1 MMNERYINLLK
12 QTEKWIEA
20 HRVEFISELQAM
32 TRIPSV
38 SRADLAEEGAPFGR
52 ECRRM
57 LDYALERGRYYGFET
72 IDHEGY
78 TGSICYG
85 DPDNAIGLFTHLD
98 VVPAGDGW
106 IYPPF
111 EAVYLPE
118 HDAVI
123 GRGSDDNKCAAVA
136 SLFVMRML
144 REFGWKLRHGIR
156 LYCGTS
162 EETGMQDMIALREK
176 GHQFPKLSLVPD
188 SGFPVN
194 YGQKGSAN
202 GDLSISC
209 EGNLVS
215 FDAGSARNALPDLA
229 EAVVAIDEATMRA
242 ALAKLDPEWV
252 GAITVTD
259 CMGATKLTATGKS
272 AHSASPQSGVNAI
285 FLLVRALCESGLLI
299 GNCAAAMRQLYE
311 LTSDF
316 TGKNE
321 GVAYRDDMSGELTL
335 VYSVAHLVGGKLEV
349 KSDCRTPITCD
360 VVALVENLKKAW
372 TARGFEVTRT
382 SYSKPYYRPK
392 DDPYIVA
399 LQGLFKEITGRDD
412 QPFVMGGGNYA
423 RVIPNAISFGPG
435 MPTKKR
441 ISDFLPE
448 GRGNCHGKD
457 EAVIMEKAH
466 NCAKI
471 YVLAVAMLDEMME

>member
-1 MMNERYINLLK
+1 MDERYTNLLK
-12 QTEKWIEA
+12 QTEEWIEA
-20 HRVEFISELQAM
+20 HRDEFISELQAM

-38 SRADLAEEGAPFGR
+38 SRADLAEEGAPFGK

-78 TGSICYG
+78 AGSICYG

-98 VVPAGDGW
+98 VVPAGEGW

-162 EETGMQDMIALREK
+162 EETGMQDMIALGEK
-176 GHQFPKLSLVPD
+176 GHQFPKISLVPD

-202 GDLSISC
+202 GDISIAC
-209 EGNLVS
+209 EGNLLA
-215 FDAGSARNALPDLA
+215 FDGGSARNAVPDSA
-229 EAVVAIDEATMRA
+229 EAVVALDIDAVKT
-242 ALAKLDPEWV
+242 ALDQLDAEYV
-252 GAITVTD
+252 KSVTVSAVE
-259 CMGATKLTATGKS
+259 GGTKLVAAGKS

-285 FLLVRALCESGLLI
+285 FLLARVLSESGLLE
-299 GNCAAAMRQLYE
+299 GNCKEAIEQVYE
-311 LTSDF
+311 LAADF

-321 GVAYRDDMSGELTL
+321 GVSYRDDMSGELTL
-335 VYSVAHLVGGKLEV
+335 VYSVAHLAEGRLTV
-349 KSDCRTPITCD
+349 KTDCRTPITCD
-360 VVALVENLKKAW
+360 VVELVENLQKAW
-372 TARGFEVTRT
+372 TAHGFEILRT

-399 LQGLFKEITGRDD
+399 LQKLFKEITGRDD

-435 MPTKKR
+435 MPTKKK

-471 YVLAVAMLDEMME
+471 YVLAVAMIDEMIE